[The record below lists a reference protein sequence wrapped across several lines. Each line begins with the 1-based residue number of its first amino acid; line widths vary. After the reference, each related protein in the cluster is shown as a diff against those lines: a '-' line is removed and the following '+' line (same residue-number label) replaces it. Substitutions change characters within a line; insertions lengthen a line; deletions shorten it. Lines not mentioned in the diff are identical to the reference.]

1 MSVDIVRGLAMVFMA
16 LDHVRDYVS
25 RDHFAPEN
33 LARGTAALF
42 ATRWVTHFCAPAFF
56 LLAGVGIGLSR
67 ARTSNTGALRR
78 FLVIRGLWLLVL
90 DIIIT
95 PIFWQF
101 GPPPVPALALTLWAL
116 GWSMIGLA
124 LLLMLDVRI
133 MVALAIV
140 LIAGHSLLDGVQAN
154 QLGAMAG
161 VWSFLHGPGFA
172 IPGLLFVVYP
182 LIPWIGV
189 MMLGYALAMLYE
201 GPADRRRR
209 ILLAAGV
216 AATILFVMLRYVNG
230 YGNPRPWEP
239 QRSVALTVASFLNV
253 TKQPP
258 SLQFLSMT
266 LGPIMILL
274 ALTEQARGRVA
285 EWLSVYGRVPLF
297 YYVLHIV
304 VAHVVALPL
313 PFIQG
318 GEWLR
323 LGVLTDIEQF
333 PDWYGLS
340 LPGVYGYW
348 ALVVALL
355 YFPCRWWGGLKAT
368 RSDWWVRYL

>member
-1 MSVDIVRGLAMVFMA
+1 MVFMA

-25 RDHFAPEN
+25 RDHFPPEN

-67 ARTSNTGALRR
+67 ARTGDTGALSR

-95 PIFWQF
+95 PLFWQF

-116 GWSMIGLA
+116 GWSMIGMA
-124 LLLMLDVRI
+124 LFLTLDVRI
-133 MVALAIV
+133 VAAVAIA
-140 LIAGHSLLDGVQAN
+140 LIAGHNLLDGVNAD

-161 VWSFLHGPGFA
+161 VWNFLHGPGFA

-189 MMLGYALAMLYE
+189 MMLGYALAVLYQ

-209 ILLAAGV
+209 ILLVAGI
-216 AATILFVMLRYVNG
+216 AATILFIALRFANG

-239 QRSVALTVASFLNV
+239 QRSAALTIASFLNV

-266 LGPIMILL
+266 LGPVMILL
-274 ALTEQARGRVA
+274 ALTEQARGKVA
-285 EWLSVYGRVPLF
+285 EWLAVYGRVPLF
-297 YYVLHIV
+297 YYVLHIL

-323 LGVLTDIEQF
+323 LAVLTDIDKF
-333 PDWYGLS
+333 PDWYGLG
-340 LPGVYGYW
+340 LPGVYAYW

-355 YFPCRWWGGLKAT
+355 YLPCRWWGRLKVT